1 MFENASCIEHTPNQS
16 KGGSNMQKI
25 KISMYQSEITPD
37 DDRNIAVAILEM
49 LKGGYLEKAR
59 EILSEQKEERV
70 NAELQRIAART
81 ESTTKKP
88 A

>member
-1 MFENASCIEHTPNQS
+1 
-16 KGGSNMQKI
+16 MQEI

-59 EILSEQKEERV
+59 EILLEQKEERV
-70 NAELQRIAART
+70 NAELQRTIAGVAPA
-81 ESTTKKP
+81 TKKI

>member
-1 MFENASCIEHTPNQS
+1 
-16 KGGSNMQKI
+16 MQEI

-59 EILSEQKEERV
+59 EILSKQKEERV
-70 NAELQRIAART
+70 NAELQRTTAGAAAA
-81 ESTTKKP
+81 TKKI

>member
-1 MFENASCIEHTPNQS
+1 
-16 KGGSNMQKI
+16 MQKI
-25 KISMYQSEITPD
+25 KISMYQSEITPEED
-37 DDRNIAVAILEM
+37 KHTAIAILEM

-70 NAELQRIAART
+70 NAELQRTTAGAAAA
-81 ESTTKKP
+81 TKKI